1 MPNVFFIKGDDNIM
15 ATHTNPKTIR
25 ARELRQTANP
35 AEQSL
40 WSVLK
45 ARQLDNW
52 KFTRQM
58 PIGPYF
64 ADFVCRERCIVIE
77 VDGNQHL
84 ERASHDRARDEY
96 LMAAGYSVFRVPSGS
111 VLNDR
116 GAVCDSILA
125 VLENR
130 IEDFVEAPDLK
141 FTRSFAAPVRRGFNS
156 HNNIRLRTS

>member
-1 MPNVFFIKGDDNIM
+1 MGSI
-15 ATHTNPKTIR
+15 TNPKTIR
-25 ARELRQTANP
+25 ASELRSTLNA

-45 ARQLDNW
+45 ARQIGGW

-64 ADFVCRERCIVIE
+64 ADFVCRERCVVIE
-77 VDGNQHL
+77 VDGSQHL
-84 ERASHDRARDEY
+84 EKAAYDRARDEC
-96 LMAAGYSVFRVPSGS
+96 MIAAGYSVYRVPTNS

-116 GAVCDSILA
+116 VAVCDSILA

-130 IEDFVEAPDLK
+130 IEDFVDAPDLK
-141 FTRSFAAPVRRGFNS
+141 FRRSFAVPTRRGFNS
-156 HNNIRLRTS
+156 RNAIRQRAG

>member
-1 MPNVFFIKGDDNIM
+1 MTPV
-15 ATHTNPKTIR
+15 TLR
-25 ARELRQTANP
+25 AQELRQTTNP

-40 WSVLK
+40 WAVLK
-45 ARQLDNW
+45 ARQLGGW

-77 VDGNQHL
+77 VDGSQHL

-96 LMAAGYSVFRVPSGS
+96 MIAAGYSVFRVPVNS
-111 VLNDR
+111 VLR
-116 GAVCDSILA
+116 ERVTVCDSILA

-141 FTRSFAAPVRRGFNS
+141 FTRSFAVSTRRGFNS
-156 HNNIRLRTS
+156 RSTIKQRAS

>member
-1 MPNVFFIKGDDNIM
+1 MPNVFLIEGKDTTM
-15 ATHTNPKTIR
+15 ASYINPKTKR
-25 ARELRQTANP
+25 AREPRQTANP

-45 ARQLDNW
+45 SRQLDNW

-64 ADFVCRERCIVIE
+64 ADFVCRERCVVIE
-77 VDGNQHL
+77 VDGSQHL
-84 ERASHDRARDEY
+84 ERASYDRSRDEY
-96 LMAAGYSVFRVPSGS
+96 MLAAGYSVYRVPVIS
-111 VLNDR
+111 VMNDL

-130 IEDFVEAPDLK
+130 IEDFVKVPDLK
-141 FTRSFAAPVRRGFNS
+141 FTRSFAAPTRRGFNS
-156 HNNIRLRTS
+156 RNTIR

>member
-1 MPNVFFIKGDDNIM
+1 MGSI
-15 ATHTNPKTIR
+15 TNPKTIR
-25 ARELRQTANP
+25 ARELRSTLNP

-45 ARQLDNW
+45 ARQLGGW

-64 ADFVCRERCIVIE
+64 ADFVCRERCVVIE
-77 VDGNQHL
+77 VDGSQHL
-84 ERASHDRARDEY
+84 ERASYDRARDEY
-96 LMAAGYSVFRVPSGS
+96 MIAAGYSVYRVPSGS

-116 GAVCDSILA
+116 VAVCDSILA

-141 FTRSFAAPVRRGFNS
+141 FTRSFAVPVRRGFNS
-156 HNNIRLRTS
+156 RNAIRLRCG

>member
-1 MPNVFFIKGDDNIM
+1 MGSI
-15 ATHTNPKTIR
+15 TNPKTIG
-25 ARELRQTANP
+25 AKELRSTLNP

-45 ARQLDNW
+45 ARQLGGW

-77 VDGNQHL
+77 VDGSQHL
-84 ERASHDRARDEY
+84 ERASYDRVRDEY
-96 LMAAGYSVFRVPSGS
+96 MIAAGYSVYRVPTNS

-116 GAVCDSILA
+116 VAVCDSILA

-141 FTRSFAAPVRRGFNS
+141 FQLSFAVPTRRGFNS
-156 HNNIRLRTS
+156 RNAIRQRAG